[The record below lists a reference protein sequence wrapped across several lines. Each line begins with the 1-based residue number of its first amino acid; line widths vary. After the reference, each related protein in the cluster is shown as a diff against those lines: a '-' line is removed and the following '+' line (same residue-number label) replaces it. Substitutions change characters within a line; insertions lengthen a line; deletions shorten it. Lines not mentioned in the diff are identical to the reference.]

1 MGARHDLLH
10 VVQVSSTKH
19 CSCYFHTQAPLNFF
33 WHRRFASTAGSWQTL
48 FELSNWYGTEH
59 VYVQRK
65 ADSLDIT
72 LGVSHTSGSF
82 KKEFSTSSGSAIN
95 ANGKWQHLCWSI
107 QHILP
112 QNMSQSLNQTGMFM
126 LLPESL
132 FWSSLPTSY
141 STATSYVAVQAL
153 ASYQVFFI
161 VNSMCIR
168 LCTCLVLTTLRV
180 HDVCRPS
187 GQFASTEVMV
197 DPTSCMKT

>member
-1 MGARHDLLH
+1 M
-10 VVQVSSTKH
+10 
-19 CSCYFHTQAPLNFF
+19 C
-33 WHRRFASTAGSWQTL
+33 RFASTAGSWQTL
-48 FELSNWYGTEH
+48 FELSNGYGTEH

-72 LGVSHTSGSF
+72 LGVSHTSGSV
-82 KKEFSTSSGSAIN
+82 KKEFSTLSGSAIN
-95 ANGKWQHLCWSI
+95 ANGMWQHLCWSI

-141 STATSYVAVQAL
+141 SASTSYVAVQAL

-161 VNSMCIR
+161 
-168 LCTCLVLTTLRV
+168 
-180 HDVCRPS
+180 
-187 GQFASTEVMV
+187 
-197 DPTSCMKT
+197 